1 MSLWHIIINCTNCKA
16 ALMPTRLML
25 DTNRK
30 KREALDPERFPL
42 LVCSRDY
49 S

>member
-16 ALMPTRLML
+16 ALMPARLML

-30 KREALDPERFPL
+30 QREALDERFPL

>member
-16 ALMPTRLML
+16 ALMPARMMP
-25 DTNRK
+25 DTNR
-30 KREALDPERFPL
+30 KREALDERFPL